1 MKKTLSLVLALLM
14 LCCFSAPSA
23 LAVNVVLNS
32 SLLSFPDQEP
42 VLENGSVLVPIR
54 PVAEALGLG
63 VGWDE
68 SSQKVTLMRNSFF
81 IELTIG
87 SNKAV
92 THSGIKTLGSAPK
105 IINGRT
111 MVPLRF
117 IAEALGLTVLWNG
130 QYQRVVINGKIDSQ
144 SAPPKK
150 EQPSESSSE
159 AGSTDEVIA
168 SQLPTEFEEETEPQ
182 NDSSLLT
189 LSAPSSTLTFEIP
202 ASFAYEDTADEQS
215 FAFRTIDASDLEHL
229 YKWDTVTQYESY
241 ADSDA
246 KNGIVIIVQ
255 ELEPVE
261 SGDVDVSRINETYP
275 EPPENPEIDWKSVF
289 NDMSLVAC
297 ENLCS
302 ERGIEMP
309 ENFSEMTEDEQAATL
324 GFATTE
330 EYAEYLQ
337 AAFTE
342 LDRDQFPA
350 FAEQEEYMQLL
361 SEYMNQ
367 VRELDRIKNTA
378 FRSFS
383 SLASSASDE
392 EWSAFFS
399 DRLNTDPEVRFD
411 SVEILT
417 INDKKIVHCT
427 MYAEDPDDE
436 QGTFDYYRYFDGD
449 TQITIL
455 GGTLFEGEASPEAVD
470 VLSRMNIN

>member
-42 VLENGSVLVPIR
+42 VLENGSVLGPIR

-159 AGSTDEVIA
+159 EGSTDEVIA

-202 ASFAYEDTADEQS
+202 VSFAYEDTADEQS

-309 ENFSEMTEDEQAATL
+309 ENFSEMTEDEQAAAL

-399 DRLNTDPEVRFD
+399 ERLNTDPEVRFD
-411 SVEILT
+411 PVEILT

>member
-1 MKKTLSLVLALLM
+1 MKKTLSLALALLM
-14 LCCFSAPSA
+14 LFCFSAPSA

-32 SLLSFPDQEP
+32 SLLTFPDQEP

-54 PVAEALGLG
+54 PIAEALGLG

-81 IELTIG
+81 VELTIG

-92 THSGIKTLGSAPK
+92 TYSGIKTLDSAPK

-130 QYQRVVINGKIDSQ
+130 QYQRVVINGKIDS
-144 SAPPKK
+144 SLTPPKK

-159 AGSTDEVIA
+159 TGSTDEVIA
-168 SQLPTEFEEETEPQ
+168 SQLPTELEEETEPQ

-189 LSAPSSTLTFEIP
+189 VSAPSSTLTFEIP
-202 ASFAYEDTADEQS
+202 ASFAYEDTSDEQS

-246 KNGIVIIVQ
+246 KNGIVVIVQ

-261 SGDVDVSRINETYP
+261 SEAIDVSRINEAYP
-275 EPPENPEIDWKSVF
+275 EPPENPQIDWESLAG
-289 NDMSLVAC
+289 DMMLVAC
-297 ENLCS
+297 ENICA

-309 ENFSEMTEDEQAATL
+309 ENFSEMTEDEAAEAL
-324 GFATTE
+324 GFESTE
-330 EYAEYLQ
+330 EYQTSVQ
-337 AAFTE
+337 AAVNE
-342 LDRDQFPA
+342 LDRNQFPQ
-350 FAEQEEYMQLL
+350 FVEHEEYMQLR

-367 VRELDRIKNTA
+367 VRELDNIKNAA
-378 FRSFS
+378 FHNFS
-383 SLASSASDE
+383 SLAANASDE